1 MTPEDPKLREDL
13 ATSIYVAIRT
23 APKHIRRGIVA
34 KLPQDGDRATRELA
48 EIIVKVLDGYEIR
61 PRPGYGAGDAMT
73 GSSRL

>member
-1 MTPEDPKLREDL
+1 MKTDDPDIREDL

-61 PRPGYGAGDAMT
+61 PRPKHGAGDSNSLA
-73 GSSRL
+73 R